1 MTDRE
6 LLEQIVA
13 NVSKIS
19 SEITE
24 IKTEITGIK
33 TEIKEMKSEITELK
47 SDVSTLKSDVSTLKS
62 DVSEIKMTI
71 ENEIRVN
78 IKRVAEGHLDL
89 SRNLKEAQI
98 PNSELEIISIKVTTL
113 ENQMKEV
120 RRKLEVA
127 M

>member
-19 SEITE
+19 SEIT
-24 IKTEITGIK
+24 GIK
-33 TEIKEMKSEITELK
+33 TEIKEMKSEIKEMK
-47 SDVSTLKSDVSTLKS
+47 SEIKELKS

-98 PNSELEIISIKVTTL
+98 PNSELEVISIKVTTL

>member
-19 SEITE
+19 SEIT
-24 IKTEITGIK
+24 GIK
-33 TEIKEMKSEITELK
+33 TEIKEM
-47 SDVSTLKSDVSTLKS
+47 KS